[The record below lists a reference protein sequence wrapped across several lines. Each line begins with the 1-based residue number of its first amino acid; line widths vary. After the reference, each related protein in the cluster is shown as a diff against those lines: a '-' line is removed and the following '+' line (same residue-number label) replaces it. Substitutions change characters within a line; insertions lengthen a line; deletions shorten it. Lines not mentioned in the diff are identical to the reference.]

1 MRRRSVQS
9 RSPSYRARWLAQ
21 RGGRGGKSDTPRS
34 GWLDGLGRLE
44 GGRFNP
50 LDVRRRAMRPS
61 VASLEFSAGSIRALL
76 FADVL
81 ADLLQF
87 KTHGGD
93 GVPGARKGSPV
104 KFRSFPHNRATAI
117 ALFPF
122 RNPIT
127 EATGCWG
134 RIAMHVCTRSGIKCP
149 SRIWHSFCR
158 ARAWKISPR

>member
-1 MRRRSVQS
+1 
-9 RSPSYRARWLAQ
+9 
-21 RGGRGGKSDTPRS
+21 
-34 GWLDGLGRLE
+34 
-44 GGRFNP
+44 
-50 LDVRRRAMRPS
+50 MRPS

-87 KTHGGD
+87 ETHGGD

-127 EATGCWG
+127 EAARCWG
-134 RIAMHVCTRSGIKCP
+134 
-149 SRIWHSFCR
+149 
-158 ARAWKISPR
+158 